1 MWNKADREE
10 KHPHLNSQE
19 CLNSRCFFCL
29 PGLQPGC
36 ALYPRNL
43 FCTICISPKYSFHL
57 PVCSGVIP
65 AWHSPP
71 GPCCR
76 TEALRE
82 VRQAALLLHHCFSFP
97 LHSLFSTVQGCQ
109 TPSEAPNIIQEPEQ
123 GPSYALRVSGRLQP
137 PAHTCHGCVLFLREF
152 SHRDTQSSRP
162 SSSSPAQGPCSSPP
176 LPHLGT
182 ITQFL
187 DPSSEAP
194 VGVTQSTGSL
204 SSLLVYL
211 HLIQEPQFASISSS
225 MPGSRSLIHS

>member
-1 MWNKADREE
+1 MASMEVGFLRKEDRKTHIWLGKKWWGGGEEMWNKADREE

-29 PGLQPGC
+29 PGLYPGC

-97 LHSLFSTVQGCQ
+97 LHSPFSTVQGCQ
-109 TPSEAPNIIQEPEQ
+109 TPSEAPNII
-123 GPSYALRVSGRLQP
+123 
-137 PAHTCHGCVLFLREF
+137 
-152 SHRDTQSSRP
+152 
-162 SSSSPAQGPCSSPP
+162 
-176 LPHLGT
+176 
-182 ITQFL
+182 
-187 DPSSEAP
+187 
-194 VGVTQSTGSL
+194 
-204 SSLLVYL
+204 
-211 HLIQEPQFASISSS
+211 
-225 MPGSRSLIHS
+225 